1 MNAHQL
7 LPPGQATDL
16 TLTRK
21 PVDIGAGQVGTE
33 GSRRG
38 GSVLAGTG
46 EALADK
52 EAVRIAIRQLSLE
65 ELRHEEQV
73 ISRDLAIL
81 HGLLADIRR
90 ERKYRRQ
97 ARG

>member
-1 MNAHQL
+1 MDTGT
-7 LPPGQATDL
+7 GQT
-16 TLTRK
+16 
-21 PVDIGAGQVGTE
+21 GAGS
-33 GSRRG
+33 SRRS
-38 GSVLAGTG
+38 GSVLAGAG

-73 ISRDLAIL
+73 ISRNLAIL

>member
-1 MNAHQL
+1 MNAHRL
-7 LPPGQATDL
+7 LPTGQTPDL
-16 TLTRK
+16 APT
-21 PVDIGAGQVGTE
+21 GQPMDFGTGQTGT
-33 GSRRG
+33 GSPRRS

-46 EALADK
+46 SALTDK

-65 ELRHEEQV
+65 ELQHEEQV
-73 ISRDLAIL
+73 ISRKLAIL

>member
-21 PVDIGAGQVGTE
+21 PVDTGTGQAGT
-33 GSRRG
+33 GSPRRS
-38 GSVLAGTG
+38 GSILAGTG
-46 EALADK
+46 SALTDK

-65 ELRHEEQV
+65 ELQHEEKV
-73 ISRDLAIL
+73 ISRQLAIL

-90 ERKYRRQ
+90 EHKYRRQ